1 MHQALSRAW
10 HVPAL
15 ARYWKTIVAAT
26 CVVFA
31 VAIGAIYWQS
41 NESPNSSEERSAT
54 PTTPAQHEP
63 APTPTSES
71 PAPASVT
78 LPPSQWASAGVEVAP
93 AAMMPF
99 AETVHLTGK
108 VSLDED
114 RIAHIYPMVEG
125 AVESVAVRL
134 GQQVKAG
141 DAMVVVH
148 SREVGQAKL
157 ALYQARLVLE
167 MAQVQDGMQREI
179 VANTRELLAVLR
191 ERQAIEAIESQ
202 FRNRGMGD
210 YRERLLASY
219 SNYVKS
225 AADVERL
232 SSIADSGAISGKQM
246 VAARAAMNADQAT
259 FQSRIEQVD
268 YELTT
273 ALLTSS
279 QAVKQAAT
287 EVAVAT
293 ASLRILGCREEEI
306 ARIDPDIEG
315 EAVSHYSIRAP
326 FDGTVI
332 AKDVAL
338 GEQIRPDTQ
347 LFSIANLSTVWITA
361 DIYEQNV
368 PLLGSLAGKK
378 VKVHNTAWPDRVFEA
393 EVFFT
398 GEIMDESTRTI
409 SLRAVADNADR
420 LLKPGMFVTI
430 EINSPAE
437 GQSLAIPT
445 SALQEYEGQQFV
457 FVQVADDQF
466 ERRDVKAGVRN
477 SDVVVIDAGLTAGER
492 VATRGGFVLKS
503 KMLEALMGEE

>member
-1 MHQALSRAW
+1 MHQALSGAW
-10 HVPAL
+10 QVPAL
-15 ARYWKTIVAAT
+15 ARYWKVVVAAA
-26 CVVFA
+26 CAVF
-31 VAIGAIYWQS
+31 VAIAGAIYWQTNDPS
-41 NESPNSSEERSAT
+41 HSAAEGSAASAT
-54 PTTPAQHEP
+54 QAELEP
-63 APTPTSES
+63 APPAGDEPS
-71 PAPASVT
+71 APASVT
-78 LPPSQWASAGVEVAP
+78 MPAAQWASAGIEVAP

-99 AETVHLTGK
+99 AQSVHLTGK

-125 AVESVAVRL
+125 AVESVEVRL

-141 DAMVVVH
+141 DPMVVVH

-167 MAQVQDGMQREI
+167 MAQVQDGMQGEI

-191 ERQAIEAIESQ
+191 KREAIEAIESQ

-219 SNYVKS
+219 AAYVKS

-259 FQSRIEQVD
+259 FQARIEQVD

-293 ASLRILGCREEEI
+293 ANLRILGCREEEI
-306 ARIDPDIEG
+306 ARIDPDTEG

-378 VKVHNTAWPDRVFEA
+378 VKVRNTAWPDRVFEA

-398 GEIMDESTRTI
+398 GEIMDEATRTI
-409 SLRAVADNADR
+409 SLRAVADNAEH

-430 EINSPAE
+430 EIDSPAE
-437 GQSLAIPT
+437 GKLLAVPLST
-445 SALQEYEGQQFV
+445 LQEYEGQQFV

-477 SDVVVIDAGLTAGER
+477 SDIVVIDAGLAAGER

-503 KMLEALMGEE
+503 KMLESQMGEE